1 MRRDGRGRRQ
11 NDKTGFKQQI
21 AYYSGRNGAGDISAA
36 YPAVR
41 YGASDGYNPLH
52 VYFSLIWYAAGAA
65 VLAKSSFL
73 PRGFIIIALLGFAG
87 TYSDFKAAFFDRGF
101 YNLAHDIKAFVP
113 KDKPILA
120 FDNNNLFCEYYLP
133 EHTCLAI
140 VGADGEILRRPS
152 VMKNIALYGK
162 EPGEVT
168 FTLSSYGQ
176 MRNNKD
182 CLNYKS
188 AYRISHGTDLCKLD
202 AAHVRQLLKES
213 LDLRLNKYERH

>member
-1 MRRDGRGRRQ
+1 MSGDCRRRRG
-11 NDKTGFKQQI
+11 N
-21 AYYSGRNGAGDISAA
+21 
-36 YPAVR
+36 PAT
-41 YGASDGYNPLH
+41 P
-52 VYFSLIWYAAGAA
+52 
-65 VLAKSSFL
+65 
-73 PRGFIIIALLGFAG
+73 
-87 TYSDFKAAFFDRGF
+87 
-101 YNLAHDIKAFVP
+101 
-113 KDKPILA
+113 
-120 FDNNNLFCEYYLP
+120 
-133 EHTCLAI
+133 
-140 VGADGEILRRPS
+140 VGHE
-152 VMKNIALYGK
+152 NIALYGK